1 MGSIP
6 GQGTKTPHAMI
17 CSQKKKNAEFTCV
30 HRMNKE
36 HHTDTH
42 TDSLGISSLS
52 LYGSSRIT
60 QERIT
65 DQVTDQ
71 VV

>member
-1 MGSIP
+1 MYLRTSSESRA
-6 GQGTKTPHAMI
+6 PHRYP
-17 CSQKKKNAEFTCV
+17 
-30 HRMNKE
+30 HRQLGNK
-36 HHTDTH
+36 
-42 TDSLGISSLS
+42 LSLS

-71 VV
+71 AV

>member
-1 MGSIP
+1 MQP
-6 GQGTKTPHAMI
+6 
-17 CSQKKKNAEFTCV
+17 KKKNAEFTCV